1 MYKNA
6 LKEDLIRVVEDLD
19 GTVESTDTIAK
30 LKTKIEKS
38 STFESDPDFVK
49 TLIKNCI
56 DERVSRNEREAT
68 LEKQKIEL
76 AKLQLAQLEKEV
88 ELQTA
93 KNKALNLNP
102 AAKVEEKQFE
112 TNIENMIKSIKTLS
126 LPVPTRSENF
136 NLFFQ
141 SLELA
146 FLTKKINDEYKSEI
160 LINLLG
166 ERAHNVLLYIKKEEL
181 NDYEKLKSI
190 VLREFQLTPREC
202 LNSFK
207 NAVKSSGETYI
218 QFAARLTANFQYY
231 CSLRKV
237 NSFESLYDLI
247 ISDKL
252 FETLNKETATH
263 IGIREAEDWLRP
275 VDLAKESAIFIFHLE
290 ADHYLE
296 RQNKNCYICGDSSHY
311 ARDCEKRFKL
321 KESNGHIHNRKNAN
335 TLKVKSEKQN
345 DEFAQLQYVNIF
357 VENQPVT
364 ALIDSGC
371 QIPVL
376 NSSLIRVN
384 KPSEE
389 RITLSSCFGEQRM
402 VEVKPINISLNQHS
416 PSLSVRT
423 AISLTLTEEFI
434 IHPSVYTEIKKLS
447 HAKSDVLLS
456 ESGSSLGAYSGAYS
470 NSIFYVANVIENSS
484 YDLSHVKNF
493 NIRNDLSSLIK
504 NYKPN
509 KIKST
514 KLKMNII
521 LKDDIPVC
529 QRARRLSCSEKLQV
543 DDQIDDW
550 LQQGII
556 KESVSDYCSP
566 IVLCKKKDGNLRIC
580 IDYRKINSK
589 TEKDRYP
596 LPLIEE
602 VLDQLQSGNFF
613 STIDLKNGFFH
624 VEMEE
629 NRHIIEKGT
638 IKPSLDKTKAVQNFP
653 EPKNVK
659 QVQSFL
665 GLSGYF
671 RKFIQNYSIIA
682 KPLSD
687 LLRDNTVFHFGPE
700 QQLAFQTLRQKLSE
714 NPVLHIF
721 KQGAKLELHTDA
733 SKFGYGA
740 ILLQQS
746 DDNKLHPVHYF
757 SKKTTPQEEKYSSYE
772 LEVLAVIESLKKF
785 RNYLVGNKF
794 KIVTDCSAFQKTMS
808 KKQLTSKIARWALF
822 LEDFNYEIIHR
833 PGKQMRHVDCLSRYP
848 VMTITY
854 DEITTKLANCQRND
868 EYINSLKTLLENK
881 QIIDFVVKNDVL
893 YKIENDSDV
902 LVVPQQ
908 MQTEIVKN
916 IHSKGH
922 LGINKTESMV
932 KQSFYFTNVRKCVEN
947 VINNCIECILV
958 NKKRGKGEGLL
969 NPIPEENIPL
979 STYHIDFLGP
989 LPSTNKNYNHIL
1001 SIIDAFTKF
1010 VWLYPVKSTFS
1021 RDALE
1026 KLKQQEVTFGNPHR
1040 IITDKGTA
1048 FTSKEFREYCENENI
1063 QQLSITT
1070 GIPRGNGQIERIHSS
1085 LIPILSKLSIDDAS
1099 KWFKFV
1105 PAVQRTLN
1113 STISRS
1119 TQMTP
1124 FQLLT
1129 GVKMRTKQDL
1139 EILKLLEEVNRREI
1153 QRKS

>member
-38 STFESDPDFVK
+38 STFESDADFVK
-49 TLIKNCI
+49 TLIKNCM

-88 ELQTA
+88 ELLTA
-93 KNKALNLNP
+93 KNKALSLNP

-141 SLELA
+141 SLERA

-166 ERAHNVLLYIKKEEL
+166 ERAHNVLLYLKKEEL

-237 NSFESLYDLI
+237 NSFESLCDLL

-263 IGIREAEDWLRP
+263 IGIREAEDWFRP
-275 VDLAKESAIFIFHLE
+275 IDLAKECDIYISEERSGSRKETPIACGYTEDPFKNRPRNYKPKIK
-290 ADHYLE
+290 DSYPQNLE

-311 ARDCEKRFKL
+311 ARDCEKRFKP
-321 KESNGHIHNRKNAN
+321 KESHIHNRKNAN
-335 TLKVKSEKQN
+335 SLKVKSEKQKS
-345 DEFAQLQYVNIF
+345 DEFAQQLQYVNNF

-384 KPSEE
+384 KPSEG
-389 RITLSSCFGEQRM
+389 RITLSSCF
-402 VEVKPINISLNQHS
+402 N
-416 PSLSVRT
+416 
-423 AISLTLTEEFI
+423 
-434 IHPSVYTEIKKLS
+434 
-447 HAKSDVLLS
+447 
-456 ESGSSLGAYSGAYS
+456 
-470 NSIFYVANVIENSS
+470 
-484 YDLSHVKNF
+484 
-493 NIRNDLSSLIK
+493 
-504 NYKPN
+504 
-509 KIKST
+509 
-514 KLKMNII
+514 
-521 LKDDIPVC
+521 
-529 QRARRLSCSEKLQV
+529 EK
-543 DDQIDDW
+543 
-550 LQQGII
+550 
-556 KESVSDYCSP
+556 
-566 IVLCKKKDGNLRIC
+566 
-580 IDYRKINSK
+580 
-589 TEKDRYP
+589 
-596 LPLIEE
+596 
-602 VLDQLQSGNFF
+602 
-613 STIDLKNGFFH
+613 
-624 VEMEE
+624 
-629 NRHIIEKGT
+629 RHIIEKGT

-687 LLRDNTVFHFGPE
+687 LLRDNAVFHFGPE
-700 QQLAFQTLRQKLSE
+700 QQLALQTLRQKLSE

-808 KKQLTSKIARWALF
+808 KKQLTPKIARWALF

-833 PGKQMRHVDCLSRYP
+833 PGKQMGHVDCLSRYP

-854 DEITTKLANCQRND
+854 DERN
-868 EYINSLKTLLENK
+868 
-881 QIIDFVVKNDVL
+881 
-893 YKIENDSDV
+893 
-902 LVVPQQ
+902 
-908 MQTEIVKN
+908 
-916 IHSKGH
+916 
-922 LGINKTESMV
+922 
-932 KQSFYFTNVRKCVEN
+932 
-947 VINNCIECILV
+947 
-958 NKKRGKGEGLL
+958 
-969 NPIPEENIPL
+969 
-979 STYHIDFLGP
+979 
-989 LPSTNKNYNHIL
+989 NH
-1001 SIIDAFTKF
+1001 
-1010 VWLYPVKSTFS
+1010 
-1021 RDALE
+1021 
-1026 KLKQQEVTFGNPHR
+1026 
-1040 IITDKGTA
+1040 
-1048 FTSKEFREYCENENI
+1048 
-1063 QQLSITT
+1063 
-1070 GIPRGNGQIERIHSS
+1070 
-1085 LIPILSKLSIDDAS
+1085 
-1099 KWFKFV
+1099 
-1105 PAVQRTLN
+1105 
-1113 STISRS
+1113 
-1119 TQMTP
+1119 
-1124 FQLLT
+1124 
-1129 GVKMRTKQDL
+1129 
-1139 EILKLLEEVNRREI
+1139 
-1153 QRKS
+1153 